1 MDPLNALYD
10 QVAAGTA
17 SPPRDYND
25 FKRMLSRA
33 RYAAR
38 KGTVE
43 EQQAAIMVIQAIGG
57 HWAMSALREFLSL
70 PDVAVRQQAL
80 EAAVA
85 EGEGGLLIL
94 RDLAEDRD
102 VPLALSALSYLR
114 RVVDRGTTSRARRL
128 MKADDPRIRQAAVE
142 LLGHIGGP
150 GMAIPA
156 GRLIQDLDQGVSDAA
171 KEAYARLNGELPR
184 DEPMPW
190 WSETVPEP
198 WQPREDV
205 ALPEVLPEEHRD
217 LLSLIG
223 SVARADRAVVLEK
236 IAALSDSDLRAMIR
250 MARADGPA
258 ELGIGACVVA
268 ELLERDDQVVPI
280 RRLLPDRSPDVRIAC
295 AEALAVIGKPSVIM
309 GLRDLLTDP
318 YPSVRCA
325 GLRALH
331 VLLPADEL
339 ARYARAIKDD
349 ADPAV
354 KALLAEISGGPHA
367 PIRADA
373 PEPPPQQHEAEETP
387 TEPNPPKP

>member
-1 MDPLNALYD
+1 M
-10 QVAAGTA
+10 
-17 SPPRDYND
+17 
-25 FKRMLSRA
+25 
-33 RYAAR
+33 
-38 KGTVE
+38 
-43 EQQAAIMVIQAIGG
+43 
-57 HWAMSALREFLSL
+57 
-70 PDVAVRQQAL
+70 
-80 EAAVA
+80 
-85 EGEGGLLIL
+85 
-94 RDLAEDRD
+94 
-102 VPLALSALSYLR
+102 
-114 RVVDRGTTSRARRL
+114 
-128 MKADDPRIRQAAVE
+128 
-142 LLGHIGGP
+142 
-150 GMAIPA
+150 
-156 GRLIQDLDQGVSDAA
+156 
-171 KEAYARLNGELPR
+171 
-184 DEPMPW
+184 
-190 WSETVPEP
+190 
-198 WQPREDV
+198 
-205 ALPEVLPEEHRD
+205 
-217 LLSLIG
+217 
-223 SVARADRAVVLEK
+223 
-236 IAALSDSDLRAMIR
+236 
-250 MARADGPA
+250 
-258 ELGIGACVVA
+258 A